1 MHHIADIVTDDQEQC
16 KMRIRVTSFTKHGD
30 HNPFHLRVHGTRAAN
45 GHVDKGSAAEHNR
58 WGGGPCKCVAE
69 WVHFQL
75 ACVDPEITQH
85 THDLEIMDG
94 YKRSE
99 ALAVLAKNKVE
110 EGNGYSATTAWM
122 QKTFGETSKQISKFD
137 KGDAANAS
145 QLWRNENKDLV
156 LREEVPEDSEEMT
169 TMRKCVDAILEADA
183 PSLRAALREVLKNSH
198 DLTKA
203 ALKVLEKHKKAPP
216 AGTESEEPWFLAE
229 GVSILDLPPP
239 GPTEKLKD
247 LTGVYGPSRTPYSP
261 TQPAWHTSRPGQS
274 QPVPAA
280 PMPNILGPDGRP
292 ISSAVAP
299 LHSNVRN
306 GQAPTFTSQMQ
317 QQEHTPGN
325 VPQARGVPLQPRPS
339 PTARGAPQNVEIHYV
354 QAPPLP
360 ASPPQRGS
368 VHPIMVSMEVP
379 SCSVATC
386 KQCKHMHRDLA
397 GRTFVFQDRLHTP
410 AQFSKMQNLLRD
422 PQQLLHDD
430 YNRLLHK
437 SQVQY
442 AHPQPHPH
450 PYPYPHPHPG
460 PQIAEPQRPGLQGA
474 PPLQRAPA
482 SAPSISQVQHLLPP
496 VRHPSTPQTTADS
509 PSRSAESEKD
519 VVQPAP
525 HADGAND
532 AAPAAPPANHS
543 IYNQPLPVPIVI
555 DEDEDDAAA
564 ASDADGDNSGGK
576 AHNGGEDNGGSEV
589 DKTSTEKHD
598 DDNQDATAAID
609 DDEDDGEDER
619 RPAKR
624 RRQESVAE

>member
-1 MHHIADIVTDDQEQC
+1 
-16 KMRIRVTSFTKHGD
+16 MRIRVTSFTKHGD
-30 HNPFHLRVHGTRAAN
+30 HNPFNLRVHGTRAAN

-85 THDLEIMDG
+85 THDLEIVDG

-122 QKTFGETSKQISKFD
+122 NKTFGETSKQISKFD
-137 KGDAANAS
+137 KGDAANAA

-183 PSLRAALREVLKNSH
+183 PALRAALREVLKDSH
-198 DLTKA
+198 DLTKS
-203 ALKVLEKHKKAPP
+203 ALKVLERHKKTPP
-216 AGTESEEPWFLAE
+216 EGTESEEPWFLAE
-229 GVSILDLPPP
+229 GVTILDLPPP

-247 LTGVYGPSRTPYSP
+247 LTGAYGPSRTPYSP
-261 TQPAWHTSRPGQS
+261 VQPVWQTSRPGQD

-280 PMPNILGPDGRP
+280 PMPNVLGPDGRP
-292 ISSAVAP
+292 ISGVMSPGGVAP
-299 LHSNVRN
+299 PLHGNMRN
-306 GQAPTFTSQMQ
+306 GQPQAFTHQIQ
-317 QQEHTPGN
+317 QQEHTPVN

-339 PTARGAPQNVEIHYV
+339 ASSHGGPQNVEIHYV

-360 ASPPQRGS
+360 APPPQRGS

-379 SCSVATC
+379 SCSLATC
-386 KQCKHMHRDLA
+386 RQCKHMHRDLA
-397 GRTFVFQDRLHTP
+397 GRTFVFQDRVQTS

-437 SQVQY
+437 SRVQY
-442 AHPQPHPH
+442 AHPQLHPQ
-450 PYPYPHPHPG
+450 PYPHPHPHPHPHPG
-460 PQIAEPQRPGLQGA
+460 QQTAQPQRPGLQDA

-496 VRHPSTPQTTADS
+496 VRHPPPPQATTDS
-509 PSRSAESEKD
+509 PSRSAESEGD
-519 VVQPAP
+519 VARS
-525 HADGAND
+525 ADGASD
-532 AAPAAPPANHS
+532 IAPAPSPASQS
-543 IYNQPLPVPIVI
+543 IYSQPLPVPIVI
-555 DEDEDDAAA
+555 DEDDDDAAA
-564 ASDADGDNSGGK
+564 ASDGDGDNSGAK
-576 AHNGGEDNGGSEV
+576 AHNSAEDNGGNKV
-589 DKTSTEKHD
+589 DETSAEKH
-598 DDNQDATAAID
+598 DDNQDATAAND
-609 DDEDDGEDER
+609 DDEDDGEDEQ

-624 RRQESVAE
+624 RRQESATEQ